1 MRKKNHDTANGE
13 YQYAR
18 PKTSV
23 PMLGLGMARSKS
35 NPSLMR
41 VNEVERFGH
50 SGWIQYIRA
59 KKIRLCSTQK
69 DERSRSLSWCLVKK
83 RYGSPDHV

>member
-23 PMLGLGMARSKS
+23 PMLGLGMASSKS

-41 VNEVERFGH
+41 VNSMDIWSLMVGL
-50 SGWIQYIRA
+50 A
-59 KKIRLCSTQK
+59 KKDATIKRLESVL
-69 DERSRSLSWCLVKK
+69 ENM
-83 RYGSPDHV
+83 

>member
-23 PMLGLGMARSKS
+23 PMLGMGMASSKS

-41 VNEVERFGH
+41 VNEMERLGH
-50 SGWIQYIRA
+50 SGWTWRR
-59 KKIRLCSTQK
+59 KMRRLK
-69 DERSRSLSWCLVKK
+69 
-83 RYGSPDHV
+83 G